1 LIAANADNVE
11 EVELARALL
20 AQGHLETAQKVLLKV
35 CQERPELARAFRIL
49 SDVLEQRGDSRRAH
63 TLLEYADELD
73 GHKTSEIRGAAEDQ
87 PADVESHPRP
97 PKLPAAARPPD
108 VVHVSERLVAP
119 PSMGT
124 GAADGL
130 LTLPSPQSASPTAT
144 SQTSSQTLSSAQM
157 PRARR
162 RGVMALFAVV
172 GVAAVAAAMAGY
184 ALHGRDKQA
193 RPSARDE
200 LDRALASG
208 SMEGLMRS
216 RDVARMGLQTRTPDP
231 DALVRLALVNAL
243 LACDYAVDA
252 GKEAEDALKLADGIP
267 TPSKERVSLAATARA
282 LLALAAADRA
292 SAKQQAE
299 MAVAAGAPEVPAFAL
314 LASARV
320 RSLAGDPEGAA
331 KELDRAVGVGPELLP
346 VAVDWAVSRID
357 GGDAVVAR
365 RTLLAM
371 LGKSP
376 DNSRAQLVLAV
387 AERALGEADWS
398 KRLETACASD
408 SKISRAVRSA
418 CATEAALQARL
429 DGDRSGALR
438 KAKAIAQTTD
448 DPALLGQLSLLMALL
463 GEIDAADEVLQRA
476 AKRADSGMVPLQWA
490 GFAIRLGRSETVQAT
505 QLLEHPAGPE
515 RHLVALR
522 AAYARSGKQGLGAML
537 KGLPPGILDIDWDV
551 RAFSVLARD
560 SAPSKAELSALEKK
574 GERGNPVAAY
584 VLGLF
589 SSQEGDYKLAA
600 RRFERS
606 LAWHGDGCRAAT
618 QYLEAFSHLGR
629 GAVLNKAGLRAVRAR
644 NANCPLPET

>member
-11 EVELARALL
+11 EVELARTLL

-35 CQERPELARAFRIL
+35 CQESPELSKAFRVL
-49 SDVLEQRGDSRRAH
+49 ADVLEQRGDGNRAR
-63 TLLEYADELD
+63 TLLDYAEELD
-73 GHKTSEIRGAAEDQ
+73 GHKTSEIRGAAEDA
-87 PADVESHPRP
+87 PAESGPRMLP
-97 PKLPAAARPPD
+97 PKIPVAARPPA
-108 VVHVSERLVAP
+108 VVHVAERLVAP

-124 GAADGL
+124 GADSL
-130 LTLPSPQSASPTAT
+130 LTLPSPQRPSAS
-144 SQTSSQTLSSAQM
+144 SQASNPALSNAQM
-157 PRARR
+157 PQARR
-162 RGVMALFAVV
+162 RGLAIGFAVV
-172 GVAAVAAAMAGY
+172 GMVAVAAAVVGY
-184 ALHGRDKQA
+184 TMYGRGKHA

-208 SMEGLMRS
+208 SLEGMMRA
-216 RDVARMGLQTRTPDP
+216 RDVARTGLEGRTPDP

-252 GKEAEDALKLADGIP
+252 TKDAEDALKRADGLP
-267 TPSKERVSLAATARA
+267 APSQERVSLSWAVRA
-282 LLALAAADRA
+282 LLALAAGDRA
-292 SAKQQAE
+292 SAKQYAE
-299 MAVAAGAPEVPAFAL
+299 AALATSEAPAFAL

-320 RSLAGDPEGAA
+320 RRLAGDIEGAA
-331 KELDRAVGVGPELLP
+331 KDLDRAIGVGPELLP
-346 VAVDWAVSRID
+346 VAVDWAASRID
-357 GGDAVVAR
+357 GGDAIVAR

-376 DNSRAQLVLAV
+376 DNSRAQLVLAE
-387 AERALGEADWS
+387 AERALGEAMWS

-418 CATEAALQARL
+418 CATASALQARL
-429 DGDRSGALR
+429 DGDRPGALR

-463 GEIDAADEVLQRA
+463 GEVDAADEVLQRA
-476 AKRADSGMVPLQWA
+476 AKRADLGMVPLQWA
-490 GFAIRLGRSETVQAT
+490 GAAIRLGRNESVPSTT
-505 QLLEHPAGPE
+505 LLEHPAGPE

-522 AAYARSGKQGLGAML
+522 AAYVRSGREGLSAML
-537 KGLPPGILDIDWDV
+537 KGVPPGIFDIDWDV
-551 RAFSVLARD
+551 RAFAVLARD
-560 SAPSKAELSALEKK
+560 AAPPKAEVSALEKK
-574 GERGNPVAAY
+574 GEKGNPVAAY

-589 SSQEGDYKLAA
+589 ALQEGDFKVAA

-629 GAVLNKAGLRAVRAR
+629 GAVLNKASLRAVRAR
-644 NANCPLPET
+644 NANCPLPEM